1 MDYYYLIALLHI
13 NRRKMSDNLKRKR
26 VQQNNSVPVLDTDY
40 VKVCIITVIGVSI
53 KINFDK
59 NYN

>member
-1 MDYYYLIALLHI
+1 
-13 NRRKMSDNLKRKR
+13 MSDNLKRKR

-53 KINFDK
+53 KMNFDK